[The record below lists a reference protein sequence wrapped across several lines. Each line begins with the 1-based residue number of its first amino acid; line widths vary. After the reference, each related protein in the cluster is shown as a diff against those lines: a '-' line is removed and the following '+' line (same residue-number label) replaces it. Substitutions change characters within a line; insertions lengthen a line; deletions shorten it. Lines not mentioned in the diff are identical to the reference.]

1 MTSKDFFEALK
12 DLEAEKGI
20 NEEVFISALEQALTA
35 AYKKNSGMAK
45 NAQVKLNPEKG
56 TIRIYS
62 YRTVVAEV
70 EDEEKEISLEEAKQI
85 KHAYKIGDLVM
96 QEESTKDFN
105 RIAVQTA
112 KQVITQKIKEIE
124 RQSIYKD
131 IAEKEGKIIVANV
144 KRIDAENT
152 YLEIG
157 GTTLEGLLTK
167 KDMLPT
173 DNFRIGDRIKV
184 YVRHIRDDFRGTV
197 VQVSRVHVNFVRML
211 LEMEVPE
218 LNNGEVNIVNI
229 VREAGLRTKI
239 AVSTSLPNL
248 DAVGACIGN
257 KGARINAV
265 INELNGEKI
274 DIINYSENPAD
285 YIVAALSPAEVSEI
299 TVDTAAGVANV
310 LVPENKLSLA
320 IGKGGHNVRLAAKLT
335 GYKIDVK
342 PSSSISSIISFMF
355 SSPTEALMK
364 SFVIPAFPDEAFCI
378 VAGMTKMKFSF
389 VRCRCYII
397 KRNILG
403 IVFMLLYL

>member
-1 MTSKDFFEALK
+1 MINKDFFQALK
-12 DLEAEKGI
+12 DLEAERGI
-20 NEEVFISALEQALTA
+20 NEEVFIAALEQALTA

-45 NAQVKLNPEKG
+45 NAEVKLNPEKN
-56 TIRIYS
+56 TIKIYS

-70 EDEEKEISLEEAKQI
+70 EDEEKEISIEEAKQI
-85 KHAYKIGDLVM
+85 KHSYKVGDQVK

-124 RQSIYKD
+124 KQSIFKD
-131 IAEKEGKIIVANV
+131 IADKEGKLIVANV
-144 KRIDAENT
+144 KRIDIDNV

-167 KDMLPT
+167 KDMLPS
-173 DNFRIGDRIKV
+173 DNLRPGDRVKV
-184 YVRHIRDDFRGTV
+184 YVRHIKDDFRGAV
-197 VQVSRVHVNFVRML
+197 VQVSRTHANFVKML

-218 LNNGEVNIVNI
+218 LNNGDVSIVGI

-239 AVSTSLPNL
+239 SVSTTVPNL
-248 DAVGACIGN
+248 DPIGACIGN
-257 KGARINAV
+257 KGARINSV

-285 YIVAALSPAEVSEI
+285 YIVSALSPAEVSEI

-342 PSSSISSIISFMF
+342 PTSVKQVETKSNDVVSTGSANIILDDDFF
-355 SSPTEALMK
+355 SD
-364 SFVIPAFPDEAFCI
+364 IDE
-378 VAGMTKMKFSF
+378 
-389 VRCRCYII
+389 
-397 KRNILG
+397 
-403 IVFMLLYL
+403 

>member
-257 KGARINAV
+257 KGARINSV

-342 PSSSISSIISFMF
+342 PSSSIETTKSNDVVSTSSASIILDDDFF
-355 SSPTEALMK
+355 DD
-364 SFVIPAFPDEAFCI
+364 IDD
-378 VAGMTKMKFSF
+378 
-389 VRCRCYII
+389 
-397 KRNILG
+397 
-403 IVFMLLYL
+403 

>member
-1 MTSKDFFEALK
+1 MINKDFFEALK

-45 NAQVKLNPEKG
+45 NAQVKLLPEKN
-56 TIRIYS
+56 TIKIYS
-62 YRTVVAEV
+62 YRTVVENV

-85 KHAYKIGDLVM
+85 KHAYKVGDLVM

-124 RQSIYKD
+124 KQSIYKD
-131 IAEKEGKIIVANV
+131 IAEKEGKLIVANV
-144 KRIDAENT
+144 KRMDGENV

-167 KDMLPT
+167 RDMLPS
-173 DNFRIGDRIKV
+173 DNFHIGDRIKV
-184 YVRHIRDDFRGTV
+184 YVRYIKDDFRGTV
-197 VQVSRVHVNFVRML
+197 VQVTRTHANFVKLL

-218 LNNGEVNIVNI
+218 LNNGEVSIVAI
-229 VREAGLRTKI
+229 AREAGLRTKI
-239 AVSTSLPNL
+239 AVTTSVPNL
-248 DAVGACIGN
+248 DPVGACIGN
-257 KGARINAV
+257 KGARVNSV

-299 TVDTAAGVANV
+299 TVDTVAGVANV
-310 LVPENKLSLA
+310 QVPENKLSLA

-342 PSSSISSIISFMF
+342 PAVHAQEKKANDVVETSNASIVLDDDIF
-355 SSPTEALMK
+355 SD
-364 SFVIPAFPDEAFCI
+364 IDE
-378 VAGMTKMKFSF
+378 
-389 VRCRCYII
+389 
-397 KRNILG
+397 
-403 IVFMLLYL
+403 

>member
-1 MTSKDFFEALK
+1 MINKDFFEALK

-45 NAQVKLNPEKG
+45 NAQVKLLPEKN
-56 TIRIYS
+56 TIKIYS
-62 YRTVVAEV
+62 YRTVVENV

-124 RQSIYKD
+124 KQSIYKD
-131 IAEKEGKIIVANV
+131 IAEKEGKLIVANV
-144 KRIDAENT
+144 KRMDGENV

-167 KDMLPT
+167 RDMLPS
-173 DNFRIGDRIKV
+173 DNFHIGDRIKV
-184 YVRHIRDDFRGTV
+184 YVRYIKDDFRGTV
-197 VQVSRVHVNFVRML
+197 VQVTRTHANFVKLL

-218 LNNGEVNIVNI
+218 LNNGEVNIVGI
-229 VREAGLRTKI
+229 AREAGLRTKI
-239 AVSTSLPNL
+239 AVSTSVPNL
-248 DAVGACIGN
+248 DPVGACIGN
-257 KGARINAV
+257 KGARINSV

-285 YIVAALSPAEVSEI
+285 YIVSALSPAEVSEI
-299 TVDTAAGVANV
+299 TVDTVAGVANV
-310 LVPENKLSLA
+310 QVPENKLSLA

-342 PSSSISSIISFMF
+342 PAVHAQEKKANDVVETSNASIVLDDDIF
-355 SSPTEALMK
+355 SD
-364 SFVIPAFPDEAFCI
+364 IDD
-378 VAGMTKMKFSF
+378 
-389 VRCRCYII
+389 
-397 KRNILG
+397 
-403 IVFMLLYL
+403 

>member
-1 MTSKDFFEALK
+1 MINKDFFEALK

-45 NAQVKLNPEKG
+45 NAQVKLVPEKN
-56 TIRIYS
+56 TIKIYS
-62 YRTVVAEV
+62 YRTVVDQV
-70 EDEEKEISLEEAKQI
+70 EDPEKEISLEEAKQI

-124 RQSIYKD
+124 KQSIYKD
-131 IAEKEGKIIVANV
+131 IAEKEGKLIVANV
-144 KRIDAENT
+144 KRIDGENV

-167 KDMLPT
+167 RDMLPT
-173 DNFRIGDRIKV
+173 DHFKIGDRIKV
-184 YVRHIRDDFRGTV
+184 YVRYIKDDFRGAV
-197 VQVSRVHVNFVRML
+197 VQVTRTHANFVKLL
-211 LEMEVPE
+211 LEIEVPE
-218 LNNGEVNIVNI
+218 LTNGEVNIVAI
-229 VREAGLRTKI
+229 AREAGMRTKI
-239 AVSTSLPNL
+239 AVSTTVPNL
-248 DAVGACIGN
+248 DPVGACIGN
-257 KGARINAV
+257 KGARINSV

-299 TVDTAAGVANV
+299 TVDTVAGVANV
-310 LVPENKLSLA
+310 QVPENKLSLA

-342 PSSSISSIISFMF
+342 PAVSAQEKKTNDVVETTGASIVLDDDIF
-355 SSPTEALMK
+355 SD
-364 SFVIPAFPDEAFCI
+364 IDE
-378 VAGMTKMKFSF
+378 
-389 VRCRCYII
+389 
-397 KRNILG
+397 
-403 IVFMLLYL
+403 

>member
-1 MTSKDFFEALK
+1 MINKDFFEALK

-45 NAQVKLNPEKG
+45 NAQVKLVPEKN
-56 TIRIYS
+56 TIKIYS
-62 YRTVVAEV
+62 YRTVVDQV
-70 EDEEKEISLEEAKQI
+70 EDPEKEISLEEAKQI

-124 RQSIYKD
+124 KQSIYKD
-131 IAEKEGKIIVANV
+131 IAEKEGKLIVANV
-144 KRIDAENT
+144 KRIDGENV

-167 KDMLPT
+167 RDMLPT
-173 DNFRIGDRIKV
+173 DHFKIGDRIKV
-184 YVRHIRDDFRGTV
+184 YVRYIKDDFRGAV
-197 VQVSRVHVNFVRML
+197 VQVTRTHANFVKLL

-218 LNNGEVNIVNI
+218 LTNGEVNIVAI
-229 VREAGLRTKI
+229 AREAGMRTKI
-239 AVSTSLPNL
+239 AVSTTVPNL
-248 DAVGACIGN
+248 DPVGACIGN
-257 KGARINAV
+257 KGARINSV

-299 TVDTAAGVANV
+299 TVDTVAGVANV
-310 LVPENKLSLA
+310 QVPENKLSLA

-342 PSSSISSIISFMF
+342 PAVSAQEKKTNDVVETTGASIVLDDDIF
-355 SSPTEALMK
+355 SD
-364 SFVIPAFPDEAFCI
+364 IDE
-378 VAGMTKMKFSF
+378 
-389 VRCRCYII
+389 
-397 KRNILG
+397 
-403 IVFMLLYL
+403 

>member
-1 MTSKDFFEALK
+1 MINKDFFEALK

-20 NEEVFISALEQALTA
+20 SEEVFIQALEQALTA

-45 NAQVKLNPEKG
+45 NAQVKLLPEKN
-56 TIRIYS
+56 TIKVYS
-62 YRTVVAEV
+62 YRTVVENV
-70 EDEEKEISLEEAKQI
+70 EDEEKEISLEDARQI
-85 KHAYKIGDLVM
+85 KHAYKIGDQVM

-124 RQSIYKD
+124 KQSIYKD
-131 IAEKEGKIIVANV
+131 IADKEGKIVVANV
-144 KRIDAENT
+144 KRIDADNV

-167 KDMLPT
+167 RDMLPT
-173 DNFRIGDRIKV
+173 DNFKPGDRVKV
-184 YVRHIRDDFRGTV
+184 YVRHIRDDFRGAV
-197 VQVSRVHVNFVRML
+197 VQVSRVHPNFVKML

-218 LNNGEVNIVNI
+218 LNNGEVSIVGI

-239 AVSTSLPNL
+239 AVTTNVANL

-257 KGARINAV
+257 KGSRINAV

-299 TVDTAAGVANV
+299 TVDTVAGVANV

-335 GYKIDVK
+335 GFKIDVK
-342 PSSSISSIISFMF
+342 PAVHSEPAKSNDVVSTSSANIILDDDFF
-355 SSPTEALMK
+355 DD
-364 SFVIPAFPDEAFCI
+364 IDE
-378 VAGMTKMKFSF
+378 
-389 VRCRCYII
+389 
-397 KRNILG
+397 
-403 IVFMLLYL
+403 

>member
-1 MTSKDFFEALK
+1 MINKDFFEALK

-20 NEEVFISALEQALTA
+20 SEEVFIQALEQALTA

-45 NAQVKLNPEKG
+45 NAQVKLLPEKN
-56 TIRIYS
+56 TIKVYS
-62 YRTVVAEV
+62 YRTIVENV
-70 EDEEKEISLEEAKQI
+70 EDEEKEISLEDARQI
-85 KHAYKIGDLVM
+85 KHAYKIGDQVM

-124 RQSIYKD
+124 KQSIYKD
-131 IAEKEGKIIVANV
+131 IADKEGKIVVANV
-144 KRIDAENT
+144 KRIDADNV

-167 KDMLPT
+167 RDMLPT
-173 DNFRIGDRIKV
+173 DNFKPGDRVKV
-184 YVRHIRDDFRGTV
+184 YVRHIRDDFRGAV
-197 VQVSRVHVNFVRML
+197 VQVSRVHPNFVKML

-218 LNNGEVNIVNI
+218 LNNGEVSIVGI

-239 AVSTSLPNL
+239 AVTTNVANL

-257 KGARINAV
+257 KGSRINAV

-299 TVDTAAGVANV
+299 TVDTVAGVANV

-335 GYKIDVK
+335 GFKIDVK
-342 PSSSISSIISFMF
+342 PAVHAEPAKSNDVVSTSSANIILDDDFF
-355 SSPTEALMK
+355 DD
-364 SFVIPAFPDEAFCI
+364 IDE
-378 VAGMTKMKFSF
+378 
-389 VRCRCYII
+389 
-397 KRNILG
+397 
-403 IVFMLLYL
+403 

>member
-1 MTSKDFFEALK
+1 MISKDFFEALK
-12 DLEAEKGI
+12 ALEEEKGI
-20 NEEVFISALEQALTA
+20 PEEVFIPMLEKGLTA
-35 AYKKNSGMAK
+35 AFKKQSGKAENSE
-45 NAQVKLNPEKG
+45 VKLNPEKC
-56 TIRIYS
+56 TIKFYF
-62 YRTVVAEV
+62 YRTIVDEV
-70 EDEEKEISLEEAKQI
+70 EDEDKEISLEEAKKI
-85 KHAYKIGDLVM
+85 KSTYKVGDIIK
-96 QEESTKDFN
+96 QEVSTKEFN

-112 KQVITQKIKEIE
+112 KQVIMQSIKEIE
-124 RQSIYKD
+124 KQSIYKD

-144 KRIDAENT
+144 KRLDLDNV

-167 KDMLPT
+167 KDMLST
-173 DNFRIGDRIKV
+173 DNFKIGDRVKV
-184 YVRHIRDDFRGTV
+184 YVRHIRDDFRGAV
-197 VQVSRVHVNFVRML
+197 VQVSRTHPNFVKML

-218 LNNGEVNIVNI
+218 LNNGEVSIVGL

-239 AVSTSLPNL
+239 AVSTTVQNL

-274 DIINYSENPAD
+274 DIINFSENPAD

-299 TVDTAAGVANV
+299 TVDTAAGIANV

-342 PSSSISSIISFMF
+342 PASTNELPVNKANDVVSTGNANIILDDDFF
-355 SSPTEALMK
+355 SD
-364 SFVIPAFPDEAFCI
+364 IDE
-378 VAGMTKMKFSF
+378 
-389 VRCRCYII
+389 
-397 KRNILG
+397 
-403 IVFMLLYL
+403 

>member
-1 MTSKDFFEALK
+1 MTNKDFFEALK
-12 DLEAEKGI
+12 DLEQEKGI
-20 NEEVFISALEQALTA
+20 SEEVFITALEQALTA

-45 NAQVKLNPEKG
+45 NAQVKLNPEKN
-56 TIRIYS
+56 TIKVYS
-62 YRTVVAEV
+62 YRTVVEVV
-70 EDEEKEISLEEAKQI
+70 EDSEKEISLEEAKQI
-85 KHAYKIGDLVM
+85 KKSYKIGDMVM

-124 RQSIYKD
+124 KQSIYKD

-144 KRIDAENT
+144 KRLDVDNI

-167 KDMLPT
+167 RDMLPT
-173 DNFRIGDRIKV
+173 DNFKPGDRIKV
-184 YVRHIRDDFRGTV
+184 YVRHIKDDFRGTV
-197 VQVSRVHVNFVRML
+197 VQVTRTHPNFVKML

-218 LNNGEVNIVNI
+218 LNNGEVSIVGI

-239 AVSTSLPNL
+239 AVSTNIQNL

-257 KGARINAV
+257 KGARVNSV

-274 DIINYSENPAD
+274 DIINYNENPAD
-285 YIVAALSPAEVSEI
+285 YIVAALSPAEVAEI
-299 TVDTAAGVANV
+299 TVDTAAAVANV

-342 PSSSISSIISFMF
+342 PTSAIEKTTKTNDVVSAGNVNIILDDDFF
-355 SSPTEALMK
+355 SD
-364 SFVIPAFPDEAFCI
+364 IDE
-378 VAGMTKMKFSF
+378 
-389 VRCRCYII
+389 
-397 KRNILG
+397 
-403 IVFMLLYL
+403 

>member
-1 MTSKDFFEALK
+1 MTNKDFFEALK
-12 DLEAEKGI
+12 DLEQEKGI
-20 NEEVFISALEQALTA
+20 SEEVFITALEQALTA

-45 NAQVKLNPEKG
+45 NAQVKLNPEKH
-56 TIRIYS
+56 TIKIYS
-62 YRTVVAEV
+62 YRTVVEVV
-70 EDEEKEISLEEAKQI
+70 EDSEKEISLEEAKQI
-85 KHAYKIGDLVM
+85 KKSYKLGDMVM

-124 RQSIYKD
+124 KQSIYKD

-144 KRIDAENT
+144 KRIDVDNI

-167 KDMLPT
+167 RDMLPT
-173 DNFRIGDRIKV
+173 DNFRPGDRIKV
-184 YVRHIRDDFRGTV
+184 YVRHIKDDFRGTV
-197 VQVSRVHVNFVRML
+197 VQVTRTHPNFVKML

-218 LNNGEVNIVNI
+218 LNNGEVSIVGI

-239 AVSTSLPNL
+239 AVTTNIQNL

-257 KGARINAV
+257 KGARVNSV

-274 DIINYSENPAD
+274 DIINYNENPAD
-285 YIVAALSPAEVSEI
+285 YIVAALSPAEVAEI
-299 TVDTAAGVANV
+299 TVDTAAAVANV

-342 PSSSISSIISFMF
+342 PTSAVEKTTKTNDVVSAGNVNIILDDDFF
-355 SSPTEALMK
+355 SD
-364 SFVIPAFPDEAFCI
+364 IDE
-378 VAGMTKMKFSF
+378 
-389 VRCRCYII
+389 
-397 KRNILG
+397 
-403 IVFMLLYL
+403 

>member
-1 MTSKDFFEALK
+1 MINKDFFQALK

-20 NEEVFISALEQALTA
+20 NEEVFIAALEQALTA

-45 NAQVKLNPEKG
+45 NAQVKLNPEKN
-56 TIRIYS
+56 TIKIYS
-62 YRTVVAEV
+62 YRTVVEEV
-70 EDEEKEISLEEAKQI
+70 EDEEKEITLAEAKQI
-85 KHAYKIGDLVM
+85 KSSYKLGDMVM

-124 RQSIYKD
+124 KQSIYKD

-144 KRIDAENT
+144 KRTDVDNL

-167 KDMLPT
+167 RDMLPT
-173 DNFRIGDRIKV
+173 DNFKIGDRIKV
-184 YVRHIRDDFRGTV
+184 YVRHIKDDFRGTV
-197 VQVSRVHVNFVRML
+197 VQVSRTHQNFVKML

-218 LNNGEVNIVNI
+218 LNNGEVSIVGI

-239 AVSTSLPNL
+239 AVSTTVPNL
-248 DAVGACIGN
+248 DAIGACIGN
-257 KGARINAV
+257 KGARINSV

-342 PSSSISSIISFMF
+342 ASQDKEVQSKSNDVVSTNNANIILDDDFF
-355 SSPTEALMK
+355 SDL
-364 SFVIPAFPDEAFCI
+364 DE
-378 VAGMTKMKFSF
+378 
-389 VRCRCYII
+389 
-397 KRNILG
+397 
-403 IVFMLLYL
+403 

>member
-1 MTSKDFFEALK
+1 MVNKDFFEALK

-20 NEEVFISALEQALTA
+20 KEEVFIKALEQALTA
-35 AYKKNSGMAK
+35 AYKKHLGMAK
-45 NAQVKLNPEKG
+45 NAEVKLIPEKH
-56 TIRIYS
+56 TIKIYS
-62 YRTVVAEV
+62 YRTVVDEV
-70 EDEEKEISLEEAKQI
+70 EDEDKEISLEEAHQI
-85 KHAYKIGDLVM
+85 KHSYKVGDQVM
-96 QEESTKDFN
+96 QEESPKEFN

-124 RQSIYKD
+124 RDSVYKD
-131 IAEKEGKIIVANV
+131 IAEKEGKLIVANV
-144 KRIDAENT
+144 KRKDADNV

-167 KDMLPT
+167 RDMMPT
-173 DNFRIGDRIKV
+173 DNLKPGDRIKV
-184 YVRHIRDDFRGTV
+184 YVRHIKDDFRGTV
-197 VQVSRVHVNFVRML
+197 VQVTRTHANFVKML
-211 LEMEVPE
+211 LELEVPE
-218 LNNGEVNIVNI
+218 LNNGEVNIVGI

-239 AVSTSLPNL
+239 AVQSTVPNL
-248 DAVGACIGN
+248 DAVGACVGN

-285 YIVAALSPAEVSEI
+285 FIVAALSPAEVSEI

-342 PSSSISSIISFMF
+342 PVKADSVAQTKQNDVVSTANANIIIDDDFF
-355 SSPTEALMK
+355 SD
-364 SFVIPAFPDEAFCI
+364 IDE
-378 VAGMTKMKFSF
+378 
-389 VRCRCYII
+389 
-397 KRNILG
+397 
-403 IVFMLLYL
+403 

>member
-1 MTSKDFFEALK
+1 MVNKDFFEALK

-20 NEEVFISALEQALTA
+20 NEEVFITALEQALTA

-45 NAQVKLNPEKG
+45 NAQVKLNPEKH
-56 TIRIYS
+56 TIKVYS
-62 YRTVVAEV
+62 YRTVVETV
-70 EDEEKEISLEEAKQI
+70 EDEEKEISLTDAKQI
-85 KHAYKIGDLVM
+85 KHAYKLGDMVM

-124 RQSIYKD
+124 KQSIYKD

-144 KRIDAENT
+144 KRIDVDNI

-167 KDMLPT
+167 KDMLST
-173 DNFRIGDRIKV
+173 DNFRPGDRVKV
-184 YVRHIRDDFRGTV
+184 YVRHIKDDFRGTV
-197 VQVSRVHVNFVRML
+197 VQVSRVHPNFVRML

-218 LNNGEVNIVNI
+218 LNNGEVTIVGL

-239 AVSTSLPNL
+239 AVSTNITNL

-257 KGARINAV
+257 KGARINSV

-342 PSSSISSIISFMF
+342 PAVANEVTNKANDVVSTSSASIILDDDFF
-355 SSPTEALMK
+355 DD
-364 SFVIPAFPDEAFCI
+364 IDD
-378 VAGMTKMKFSF
+378 
-389 VRCRCYII
+389 
-397 KRNILG
+397 
-403 IVFMLLYL
+403 

>member
-1 MTSKDFFEALK
+1 MTNKDFFEALK

-20 NEEVFISALEQALTA
+20 NEEVFIAALEQALTA

-45 NAQVKLNPEKG
+45 NAQVKLNPEKN
-56 TIRIYS
+56 TIKIYS

-70 EDEEKEISLEEAKQI
+70 EDEEKEISLEDAKQI
-85 KHAYKIGDLVM
+85 KHAYKLGDMVM

-197 VQVSRVHVNFVRML
+197 VQVSRVHVNFVKML

-218 LNNGEVNIVNI
+218 LNNGEVSIVGL
-229 VREAGLRTKI
+229 VREAGMRTKI
-239 AVSTSLPNL
+239 AVTTTLPNL

-342 PSSSISSIISFMF
+342 PTSSLETTKSNDVVSTSSASIILDDDFF
-355 SSPTEALMK
+355 DD
-364 SFVIPAFPDEAFCI
+364 IDD
-378 VAGMTKMKFSF
+378 
-389 VRCRCYII
+389 
-397 KRNILG
+397 
-403 IVFMLLYL
+403 

>member
-1 MTSKDFFEALK
+1 MTNKDFFQALK
-12 DLEAEKGI
+12 DLEAERGI
-20 NEEVFISALEQALTA
+20 NEEVFIAALEQALTA

-45 NAQVKLNPEKG
+45 NAQVKLNPEKN
-56 TIRIYS
+56 TIKIYS
-62 YRTVVAEV
+62 YRTVVSVV

-85 KHAYKIGDLVM
+85 KHAYKVGDLVM

-124 RQSIYKD
+124 KQSIYKD
-131 IAEKEGKIIVANV
+131 IADKEGKLIVANV
-144 KRIDAENT
+144 KRIDVDNV

-173 DNFRIGDRIKV
+173 DNFRPGDRVKV
-184 YVRHIRDDFRGTV
+184 YVRHIKDDFRGAV
-197 VQVSRVHVNFVRML
+197 VQVSRTHVNFVKML

-218 LNNGEVNIVNI
+218 LNNGEVTMVGI

-239 AVSTSLPNL
+239 AVSTTIPNL
-248 DAVGACIGN
+248 DPVGACIGN
-257 KGARINAV
+257 KGARINSV

-285 YIVAALSPAEVSEI
+285 YIVSALSPAEVSEI

-342 PSSSISSIISFMF
+342 PATEKVETKSNDVVSAGSANIILDDDFF
-355 SSPTEALMK
+355 SD
-364 SFVIPAFPDEAFCI
+364 IDE
-378 VAGMTKMKFSF
+378 
-389 VRCRCYII
+389 
-397 KRNILG
+397 
-403 IVFMLLYL
+403 

>member
-1 MTSKDFFEALK
+1 MINKDFFEALR
-12 DLEAEKGI
+12 DLETEKGI
-20 NEEVFISALEQALTA
+20 KEDVFISALEQALTA
-35 AYKKNSGMAK
+35 AYKKNSGEAR
-45 NAQVKLNPEKG
+45 NAQVKLIPEKN
-56 TIRIYS
+56 TIKIYS
-62 YRTVVAEV
+62 YRTVVDNV
-70 EDEEKEISLEEAKQI
+70 EDEEKEISLEDAHQI
-85 KHAYKIGDLVM
+85 KHSYKIGDLVM

-124 RQSIYKD
+124 KQSVYKD
-131 IAEKEGKIIVANV
+131 IAEKEGKLIVANV
-144 KRIDAENT
+144 KRIDVDNV

-167 KDMLPT
+167 RDMLPN
-173 DNFRIGDRIKV
+173 DNFKPGDKVKV
-184 YVRHIRDDFRGTV
+184 YVRHIRDDFKGTV
-197 VQVSRVHVNFVRML
+197 VQVTRTHANFVKLL

-218 LNNGEVNIVNI
+218 LNNGEVNIVGI

-239 AVSTSLPNL
+239 AVSTTVPNL
-248 DAVGACIGN
+248 DPVGACIGN
-257 KGARINAV
+257 KGSRINPV

-285 YIVAALSPAEVSEI
+285 YIVSALSPAEVSEI

-342 PSSSISSIISFMF
+342 PTAVETTAHKSNDIVSTNSANIILDDDFF
-355 SSPTEALMK
+355 DD
-364 SFVIPAFPDEAFCI
+364 IDE
-378 VAGMTKMKFSF
+378 
-389 VRCRCYII
+389 
-397 KRNILG
+397 
-403 IVFMLLYL
+403 

>member
-20 NEEVFISALEQALTA
+20 NAEVFISALEQALTA

-85 KHAYKIGDLVM
+85 KHAYKLGDLVM

-218 LNNGEVNIVNI
+218 LNNGEVIIVNI

-257 KGARINAV
+257 KGARINSV

-299 TVDTAAGVANV
+299 TVDTAAGVSNV

-342 PSSSISSIISFMF
+342 PTTAVEANKSNDVVSTSSASIILDDDFF
-355 SSPTEALMK
+355 DD
-364 SFVIPAFPDEAFCI
+364 IDD
-378 VAGMTKMKFSF
+378 
-389 VRCRCYII
+389 
-397 KRNILG
+397 
-403 IVFMLLYL
+403 

>member
-1 MTSKDFFEALK
+1 MISKDFFEALK
-12 DLEAEKGI
+12 ALEEEKGI
-20 NEEVFISALEQALTA
+20 SEEVFIPMLEKGLTA
-35 AYKKNSGMAK
+35 AFKKQSGKAENSE
-45 NAQVKLNPEKG
+45 VKVNPEKC
-56 TIRIYS
+56 TMKFYF
-62 YRTVVAEV
+62 YRTVVDVV
-70 EDEEKEISLEEAKQI
+70 EDEDKEISLEEAK
-85 KHAYKIGDLVM
+85 KLKSTYKVGDVVK
-96 QEESTKDFN
+96 QEVSTKEFN

-112 KQVITQKIKEIE
+112 KQVIMQSIKEIE
-124 RQSIYKD
+124 KQSIYKD

-144 KRIDAENT
+144 KRIDVDNV

-167 KDMLPT
+167 RDMLST
-173 DNFRIGDRIKV
+173 DSFKPGDRVKV
-184 YVRHIRDDFRGTV
+184 YVRHIKDDFRGAV
-197 VQVSRVHVNFVRML
+197 VQVTRTHPNFVKML

-218 LNNGEVNIVNI
+218 LNNGEVSIVGL

-239 AVSTSLPNL
+239 AVSTSVQNL

-274 DIINYSENPAD
+274 DIINFSENPAD

-342 PSSSISSIISFMF
+342 PTNAKEQPKANDVVSTGSANIILDDDFF
-355 SSPTEALMK
+355 SD
-364 SFVIPAFPDEAFCI
+364 IDE
-378 VAGMTKMKFSF
+378 
-389 VRCRCYII
+389 
-397 KRNILG
+397 
-403 IVFMLLYL
+403 